1 MNFVISVLLIIAAT
15 VIYSCYIVFQDG
27 NDGFDAMPRRVR
39 WIYLLGYVITFVY
52 VTNLLL
58 QWGLFVPGLIK
69 WILNLVL
76 YLLDWKLLSL
86 LFQIISDLTYLPVLV
101 MILYMPCMFPEY
113 KSDARFT
120 YIFRIVM
127 LACMIPVHIYT
138 INFFETGDAVDWL
151 DRIIYDAGLAFAIY
165 LTFTSATEDYHENTR
180 GQQKKGI
187 MYHLETFWKKIWKK

>member
-1 MNFVISVLLIIAAT
+1 MDFAITILLIIGAT
-15 VIYSCYIVFQDG
+15 VFYSCYITFNKD
-27 NDGFDAMPRRVR
+27 DGFDAMPRRVR

-58 QWGLFVPGLIK
+58 QWGFFVPGLVQ
-69 WILNLVL
+69 WILNLLL

-86 LFQIISDLTYLPVLV
+86 LFQIFSDLTYLPVLV
-101 MILYMPCMFPEY
+101 MILYMPCMFPEF
-113 KSDARFT
+113 KSDPRFT
-120 YIFRIVM
+120 YFFRMIM

-165 LTFTSATEDYHENTR
+165 LTFTSAREEYFENTNE
-180 GQQKKGI
+180 KKGI
-187 MYHLETFWKKIWKK
+187 MYHLESLWKKIWKK